1 MYSPP
6 YSNTGVVN
14 TNYHMLGN
22 KSTLKNKLKASI
34 DWIAFTSTILTSVRE
49 MMEFLGYKE
58 EDFQLLPKGANGYS
72 KVYRLNGYPVSVMAE
87 GNEGMG
93 IHVVVAGSAIEDM
106 LQHYQNTLVSNTP
119 FGVRAVSLS
128 DFNSTVMLEF
138 LRDIKRIGWL
148 TRLDLA
154 VDDLGGQFFSVEDFR
169 EHLNHLEVVSKFRTF
184 RDVYESTLSRESTGH
199 TIYLGSR
206 QSEVMLRLYDKQL
219 EQNRRAEKE
228 EDKIPYPWV
237 RWELELKNQRAN
249 IAADYLIQRM
259 SLGEVIT
266 EILNNYVRVVV
277 LDDSNR
283 SRCSMHPVWEKF
295 LGTVKKLTLYV
306 EEAKKTIEEKRRW
319 IVRSV
324 MPTLAGIIVADGG
337 SFDIITSHFDDA
349 LLRMSGH
356 MQELVTRKN
365 PDWVR
370 DYEALLA

>member
-1 MYSPP
+1 MYLPP

-72 KVYRLNGYPVSVMAE
+72 KVYRLNGYPVSIMAE

-106 LQHYQNTLVSNTP
+106 LRHYQDTLVSSTP
-119 FGVRAVSLS
+119 FGARAVALS

-237 RWELELKNQRAN
+237 RWELELKSQRAN